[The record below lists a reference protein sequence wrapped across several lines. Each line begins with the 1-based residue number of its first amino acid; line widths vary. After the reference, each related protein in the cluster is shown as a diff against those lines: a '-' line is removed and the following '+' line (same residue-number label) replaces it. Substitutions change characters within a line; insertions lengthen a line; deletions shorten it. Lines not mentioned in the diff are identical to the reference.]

1 MSTPALSHGGNIP
14 ATPSA
19 QFKAAKDGKV
29 AETKRPDP
37 VPEQIQKAANDV
49 VAESSK
55 DKTCET
61 TMASKKGRLSYNV
74 NAHGLP
80 TTKSTQ
86 VQPPEAIKPYTSKEN
101 GTTYKTKAA
110 IEAAKN
116 LDQGAKKKREAE
128 KLRAGIAKVTKHHA
142 PAPTPPGVARNAYR
156 GRSTSQESRASV
168 QEKPKTERE
177 QLTAYQARVIATAQK
192 SQAQEQGNSKTREQ
206 NKDQS
211 MGR

>member
-1 MSTPALSHGGNIP
+1 MSTPAQSGGGNVP
-14 ATPSA
+14 ATPST
-19 QFKAAKDGKV
+19 QFKAARDGKV
-29 AETKRPDP
+29 SETERPDP

-61 TMASKKGRLSYNV
+61 TLASKKGRLSYNV
-74 NAHGLP
+74 NAHGLT

-86 VQPPEAIKPYTSKEN
+86 VQPPEAIRPYTSKEN
-101 GTTYKTKAA
+101 GTTFKTKAA

-116 LDQGAKKKREAE
+116 LDQVAQNKREDE
-128 KLRAGIAKVTKHHA
+128 KKQIATKKVTKHYA
-142 PAPTPPGVARNAYR
+142 PAPRPKGMPATKYR
-156 GRSTSQESRASV
+156 GRSTSTTLQAA
-168 QEKPKTERE
+168 E
-177 QLTAYQARVIATAQK
+177 QTGATKDHQQLSAYQARVIAAAQK
-192 SQAQEQGNSKTREQ
+192 NHAQEQGNSKSQEQ